1 MASDDLSRPGSGDS
15 PDTDDLPH
23 YELAY
28 RDDEFLARKELEPVR
43 LQLELLKPEMV
54 MQEHDVS
61 STIVVFGSSR
71 VPAPEEV
78 DEHLERAERRVEEN
92 PDSEE
97 ARAELERARR
107 RCQRSDYYEE
117 ARRFG
122 RIVSDYCQ
130 VCSPYELVITT
141 GGGPGIMEA
150 ANRGASE
157 VGAKT
162 IGLNIEIEGEQVP
175 NPYVSP
181 ELNFIFQYFALR
193 KMHLLERAKAL
204 AIFPGG
210 FGTLDELFETLTL
223 IQTGV
228 MDPIPV
234 VLVGPDYWSRV
245 LNLDA
250 LVEEG
255 MIDPADRELVTVA
268 EDAEEAWDVI
278 LDRYPEIRGMHRA
291 AVSE

>member
-1 MASDDLSRPGSGDS
+1 MPDESDSRFGEDG
-15 PDTDDLPH
+15 LPH

-28 RDDEFLARKELEPVR
+28 RDEDFLARDELRPVR
-43 LQLELLKPEMV
+43 LQLELLKPELV
-54 MQEHDVS
+54 MQEHEVS
-61 STIVVFGSSR
+61 STIVVFGSAR
-71 VPAPEEV
+71 IPAPEEA
-78 DEHLERAERRVEEN
+78 EKRRAAAERRADEN

-97 ARAELERARR
+97 ARAELERFRR
-107 RCQRSDYYEE
+107 RCDLSRYYEE

-162 IGLNIEIEGEQVP
+162 IGLNIEIEREQVP

-193 KMHLLERAKAL
+193 KMHLLGRAKAL

-234 VLVGPDYWSRV
+234 VLVGPDYWNDV
-245 LNLDA
+245 LDLDA
-250 LVEEG
+250 LVRG
-255 MIDPADRELVTVA
+255 GTIDSGDRDLVAVA
-268 EDAEEAWDVI
+268 EDAEGAWDVI
-278 LDRYPEIRGMHRA
+278 LDTYPEIRDMHRA
-291 AVSE
+291 AVSD

>member
-1 MASDDLSRPGSGDS
+1 MPEESDARPGKDG
-15 PDTDDLPH
+15 LPH

-28 RDDEFLARKELEPVR
+28 RDDDFLARDELKPVR
-43 LQLELLKPEMV
+43 LQLELLKPELV
-54 MQEHDVS
+54 MQEHEVS
-61 STIVVFGSSR
+61 STIVVFGSAR

-78 DEHLERAERRVEEN
+78 EERLASAERRVEEN

-97 ARAELERARR
+97 ARAELERARH
-107 RCQRSDYYEE
+107 RCELSGYYAE

-162 IGLNIEIEGEQVP
+162 IGLNIEIEREQVP

-193 KMHLLERAKAL
+193 KMHLLGRAKAL

-234 VLVGPDYWSRV
+234 VLVGPDYWNDV

-250 LVEEG
+250 LVREG
-255 MIDPADRELVTVA
+255 TIDPGDRDLVAVA

-278 LDRYPEIRGMHRA
+278 LDTYPEIRDMHRA
-291 AVSE
+291 AVSD